1 MIISNVKNSFI
12 YSSNRLITANG
23 INGLVIV
30 DTQDALLITN
40 KENSQK
46 IKHIVEL
53 IDEKNRIESKNHRK
67 VYRPW
72 GYYDSIDSG
81 VGFQVK
87 KIFVKPYA
95 KLSLQKHKK
104 RDEHWVVIKG
114 TALITCNDKVFS
126 LKANKSTYI
135 PRGSIHRLEN
145 CTNHTLEIIEIQA
158 GNYFGEDDI
167 IRLADDYSRN

>member
-1 MIISNVKNSFI
+1 MMKIMKEIESVKTMSIIDCNDNDKNTLGESDD
-12 YSSNRLITANG
+12 G
-23 INGLVIV
+23 
-30 DTQDALLITN
+30 DD
-40 KENSQK
+40 
-46 IKHIVEL
+46 
-53 IDEKNRIESKNHRK
+53 KNRIESKNHRK

-87 KIFVKPYA
+87 RIFVKPYA

-145 CTNHTLEIIEIQA
+145 STNQTLEIIEIQT
-158 GNYFGEDDI
+158 GDYFGEDDI